1 MAINHRIGGLVFAFG
16 VGLLVAFLSYKWI
29 TNPAPRIERELQEAA
44 VLAARQQLQDIS
56 GISGLEVVDP
66 IATDRKV
73 GKVYV
78 YREGD
83 GWEVSGF
90 YRRDETDSWHPFLAS
105 LDSANAITRLRV
117 RDTALVEAAG
127 KDERLEVLP

>member
-1 MAINHRIGGLVFAFG
+1 MAFNHRIGGLVFAFG
-16 VGLLVAFLSYKWI
+16 VGVLVAFLSYKWI

-66 IATDRKV
+66 LATNRKV

-78 YREGD
+78 YRAGD

-90 YRRDETDSWHPFLAS
+90 YRRDENDSWHPFLAL
-105 LDSANAITRLRV
+105 LDAANTITRLRV
-117 RDTALVEAAG
+117 RDTALAEAAG
-127 KDERLEVLP
+127 KDQRLEVLP